1 MRRTVVY
8 GLCLLV
14 LSLVVVSPTASAR
27 ERDHSS
33 SRAGGTASRRGF
45 VFPLKVSRSRRYL
58 VDQHGKPF
66 LIAGDSPQALI
77 GNLNLKQAASYLA
90 DRKKAGFNAIWVN
103 LLCTTYTG
111 CRSDAK
117 TVDGIAPFRT
127 PGDLSTPNPA
137 YFARVD
143 AVVRMAA
150 RDGIVVFLD
159 PIETGGWLDV
169 LKKNGVAKDQA
180 YGKFLGR
187 RYKQF
192 GNIVWWNGN
201 DFQSW
206 QDASDDA
213 DVLAVAR
220 GIHSTDPHQLQTIE
234 LNYTMSGSLD
244 DSRWQSLIRLDGAYT
259 YYATYA
265 EVLKEYERKNFMPVY
280 MQEAGYEFEQNLS
293 WISPGTPETLRRQ
306 EYWSALSG
314 AAGQFYGNHYT
325 WQFASGW
332 QSHLDTTGSRQFGYL
347 VRLLERLHWYRLVPD
362 IHHRIVV
369 DGYGKFDPTSNV
381 LSSDYVTAAAT
392 RNGRLALAYLPN
404 GETVS
409 LNLGRFTGRVR
420 VRWFDPT
427 NGRFRGSGAR
437 RPHQG
442 LARLTAPNANSA
454 GDHDWLLVLTA
465 P

>member
-27 ERDHSS
+27 ERDHSG

-127 PGDLSTPNPA
+127 PGDLSTPNPV

-169 LKKNGVAKDQA
+169 LKKNGVAKDHA
-180 YGKFLGR
+180 YGEFLGR

-220 GIHSTDPHQLQTIE
+220 GIHSTDPHQLQTTE
-234 LNYTMSGSLD
+234 LNYYASSSLD
-244 DSRWQSLIRLDGAYT
+244 DPRWRPIIRLDGAYT
-259 YYATYA
+259 YHATYA
-265 EVLKEYERKNFMPVY
+265 EVLHEYERKPSLPVF
-280 MQEAGYEFEQNLS
+280 MQEAGYEFEQNAS

-306 EYWSALSG
+306 EYWTALSG

-437 RPHQG
+437 RPHRG

>member
-27 ERDHSS
+27 EQGHSG

-66 LIAGDSPQALI
+66 LIAGDSPQSLI

-90 DRKKAGFNAIWVN
+90 NRKKAGFNAIWVN

-117 TVDGIAPFRT
+117 TGHGIAPFRT

-159 PIETGGWLDV
+159 PIETGGWLNV

-180 YGKFLGR
+180 YGEFLGR

-234 LNYTMSGSLD
+234 LNYYVSSSLD
-244 DSRWQSLIRLDGAYT
+244 DPRWRSLIRVDGAYT

-265 EVLKEYERKNFMPVY
+265 EVLKEYERKDFVPVY
-280 MQEAGYEFEQNLS
+280 MQEAGYEFEQNAS

-306 EYWSALSG
+306 EYWTALSG

-325 WQFASGW
+325 WQFTSGW

-347 VRLLERLHWYRLVPD
+347 VRLLRRLPWYGLAPD
-362 IHHRIVV
+362 THHRIVTS
-369 DGYGKFDPTSNV
+369 GYGVFDPEATSSRATTS
-381 LSSDYVTAAAT
+381 LRLLLETA
-392 RNGRLALAYLPN
+392 G
-404 GETVS
+404 S
-409 LNLGRFTGRVR
+409 HS
-420 VRWFDPT
+420 PT
-427 NGRFRGSGAR
+427 CPAVERCR
-437 RPHQG
+437 
-442 LARLTAPNANSA
+442 
-454 GDHDWLLVLTA
+454 
-465 P
+465 

>member
-1 MRRTVVY
+1 
-8 GLCLLV
+8 
-14 LSLVVVSPTASAR
+14 
-27 ERDHSS
+27 
-33 SRAGGTASRRGF
+33 
-45 VFPLKVSRSRRYL
+45 
-58 VDQHGKPF
+58 
-66 LIAGDSPQALI
+66 
-77 GNLNLKQAASYLA
+77 
-90 DRKKAGFNAIWVN
+90 
-103 LLCTTYTG
+103 
-111 CRSDAK
+111 
-117 TVDGIAPFRT
+117 
-127 PGDLSTPNPA
+127 
-137 YFARVD
+137 
-143 AVVRMAA
+143 
-150 RDGIVVFLD
+150 
-159 PIETGGWLDV
+159 
-169 LKKNGVAKDQA
+169 
-180 YGKFLGR
+180 
-187 RYKQF
+187 
-192 GNIVWWNGN
+192 
-201 DFQSW
+201 
-206 QDASDDA
+206 
-213 DVLAVAR
+213 
-220 GIHSTDPHQLQTIE
+220 
-234 LNYTMSGSLD
+234 
-244 DSRWQSLIRLDGAYT
+244 
-259 YYATYA
+259 
-265 EVLKEYERKNFMPVY
+265 
-280 MQEAGYEFEQNLS
+280 MQEAGYEFEQNAS

-306 EYWSALSG
+306 EYWTALSG

-437 RPHQG
+437 RPHRG